1 MSEKIDLE
9 SIAIIYDGDYL
20 SNVPNTYKSFLELLR
35 DKAGLTNEEFKE
47 KTIWRGDF
55 PITNRNDYI
64 RAIKSCKDEGIM
76 QIDLVTNELDENEG
90 ITEKDYMKY
99 LESNEKEDIITI
111 EINEEE
117 NKEETIYIESNINEF
132 YAVTNVIQYY
142 KNNNNK
148 PVELSIIYPF
158 RREVQFRKFT
168 ILIDGKKAISKILE
182 KEKGEEKYS
191 DSIAGSKTG
200 IFLKYL
206 EKDPNSYSINIGN
219 INPNSIVE
227 LNSEFIQFLSSNDMS
242 FCYSTMLN
250 YPNFSDSISK
260 NYLKNINGKI
270 ILNTHSKITRLIHQ
284 NFTIDKYFKQTFNEN
299 YTSCEINY
307 KVLNDSKNYNTT
319 LNILFRTEKMN
330 EPYLLSQYNPEKD
343 ETSYLFGMIYDQKKI
358 PNPEKPDLDNNINYY
373 SKYENNES
381 TDTPSLFI
389 FLIDQSGSMSG
400 TSIKLVSD
408 SLLFFLQSLP
418 KDSYYQLIGFGTT
431 FKKINEKPVLYS
443 KENVKNTMEIIKN
456 LKANLGGTNISSPLK
471 EIFNSKDYDNIKLGR
486 NLFILTDGE
495 VDDREECLDLISKNS
510 DKYKIHSI
518 GIGSSFDKKLIQS
531 AGLQGKGSYH
541 FVNNISDVNSV
552 IIQSLSKCLRNYLL
566 DVKLSLIN
574 LKAEYEFF
582 PNVNFIY
589 PDEILNYYFILKG
602 KNKENIEIYFE
613 SSKKNEKI
621 IISEDKIIKEKDG
634 EIISQIIIGNI
645 LKNPNEKLDEDLE
658 IKLSKNYQILSQKT
672 SLFAEIEGEETNKI
686 GELKQISNKKKINN
700 NAFLNKFN
708 IDIGSEE
715 LNNINNYNQML
726 SIPIIGNAAPF
737 KQMAHMD
744 YGADDDDLSDDAY
757 ENEAAIDYGKFEE
770 CSNNY
775 KCQEKDCNDDDMDL
789 EEDIIGN
796 YDNNKLIKGK
806 NEKIEIE
813 KKIEFNPKELV
824 LTQDI
829 FDGCWNLNPYTKL
842 LIEKEKNI
850 YEKIEKI
857 VQEKKLEQNEIKIT
871 LLVLYYLK
879 TDSSINQ
886 IEYSL
891 IIKKGIKY
899 LENSGI
905 NFEEIFNSIKN

>member
-227 LNSEFIQFLSSNDMS
+227 LNSEFIHFLSSNDMS

-343 ETSYLFGMIYDQKKI
+343 ETSYLFGMIYNQKKI

-389 FLIDQSGSMSG
+389 FLIDQ
-400 TSIKLVSD
+400 KW
-408 SLLFFLQSLP
+408 F
-418 KDSYYQLIGFGTT
+418 
-431 FKKINEKPVLYS
+431 
-443 KENVKNTMEIIKN
+443 NVRN
-456 LKANLGGTNISSPLK
+456 
-471 EIFNSKDYDNIKLGR
+471 FNK
-486 NLFILTDGE
+486 
-495 VDDREECLDLISKNS
+495 ISK
-510 DKYKIHSI
+510 
-518 GIGSSFDKKLIQS
+518 
-531 AGLQGKGSYH
+531 
-541 FVNNISDVNSV
+541 
-552 IIQSLSKCLRNYLL
+552 
-566 DVKLSLIN
+566 
-574 LKAEYEFF
+574 
-582 PNVNFIY
+582 
-589 PDEILNYYFILKG
+589 
-602 KNKENIEIYFE
+602 
-613 SSKKNEKI
+613 
-621 IISEDKIIKEKDG
+621 
-634 EIISQIIIGNI
+634 
-645 LKNPNEKLDEDLE
+645 
-658 IKLSKNYQILSQKT
+658 
-672 SLFAEIEGEETNKI
+672 
-686 GELKQISNKKKINN
+686 
-700 NAFLNKFN
+700 
-708 IDIGSEE
+708 
-715 LNNINNYNQML
+715 
-726 SIPIIGNAAPF
+726 
-737 KQMAHMD
+737 
-744 YGADDDDLSDDAY
+744 
-757 ENEAAIDYGKFEE
+757 
-770 CSNNY
+770 
-775 KCQEKDCNDDDMDL
+775 
-789 EEDIIGN
+789 
-796 YDNNKLIKGK
+796 
-806 NEKIEIE
+806 
-813 KKIEFNPKELV
+813 
-824 LTQDI
+824 
-829 FDGCWNLNPYTKL
+829 
-842 LIEKEKNI
+842 
-850 YEKIEKI
+850 
-857 VQEKKLEQNEIKIT
+857 
-871 LLVLYYLK
+871 
-879 TDSSINQ
+879 
-886 IEYSL
+886 
-891 IIKKGIKY
+891 
-899 LENSGI
+899 
-905 NFEEIFNSIKN
+905 